1 MLGLIQMWVGDHI
14 MERWKLIISSSDEL
28 RNRAEQLRQANLP
41 FRSTATAPVE
51 NGPRVATIARS
62 ADEEMRVNWSE
73 FECCS
78 FVQIR
83 IWKHRSGQWWPDVK
97 RGLCVRIRELP
108 SFAAAIAD
116 CLDLMEAQRR
126 ERQENQANRPVPPRE
141 TTPIAERRTDPLP
154 LQAHEPGEFDEFATG

>member
-1 MLGLIQMWVGDHI
+1 MIT
-14 MERWKLIISSSDEL
+14 SSSDEL

-41 FRSTATAPVE
+41 LRRTATAPVE

-73 FECCS
+73 FEGHS

-97 RGLCVRIRELP
+97 RGLSVRIRELP
-108 SFAAAIAD
+108 EFAEAVVG

-126 ERQENQANRPVPPRE
+126 ERQENQANRP
-141 TTPIAERRTDPLP
+141 TQSLGTAPIPGRRTDPLP
-154 LQAHEPGEFDEFATG
+154 LQAHEPEEFDEFATE

>member
-1 MLGLIQMWVGDHI
+1 M
-14 MERWKLIISSSDEL
+14 SSSDEL

-41 FRSTATAPVE
+41 FRCTATAPVE

-73 FECCS
+73 FEGRS
-78 FVQIR
+78 FVQIG

-97 RGLCVRIRELP
+97 RRLSVRIRELP

-116 CLDLMEAQRR
+116 CLDLVEAHRR
-126 ERQENQANRPVPPRE
+126 ERQENQANRPG
-141 TTPIAERRTDPLP
+141 TPGRRTDPLP
-154 LQAHEPGEFDEFATG
+154 LQALEPGEFDEFAMGNDS